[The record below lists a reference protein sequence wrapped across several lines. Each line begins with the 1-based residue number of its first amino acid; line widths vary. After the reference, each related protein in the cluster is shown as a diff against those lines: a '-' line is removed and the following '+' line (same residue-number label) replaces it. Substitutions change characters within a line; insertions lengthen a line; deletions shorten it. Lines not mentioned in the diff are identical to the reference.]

1 MSKYTATIAL
11 DSIEK
16 IQLYVTKCTRTLSQV
31 KFETGA
37 DYILNGGLW
46 NPDLTPCVALKVD
59 GKLLSQPPSWSG
71 IYGFGWGEPNN
82 FKYTN
87 DTIHRQAMDWAS
99 KGVMTMIHAGV
110 KGMEAYCVLSPAQ
123 ISKEQKE
130 LLEKNY
136 VNLKNQIIKNNAYFE
151 TYVFSADEECV
162 CTGPLYG

>member
-59 GKLLSQPPSWSG
+59 GKLLSQAPSWSG

-87 DTIHRQAMDWAS
+87 DYKT
-99 KGVMTMIHAGV
+99 
-110 KGMEAYCVLSPAQ
+110 YPNF
-123 ISKEQKE
+123 ISS
-130 LLEKNY
+130 
-136 VNLKNQIIKNNAYFE
+136 LKRFVIKII
-151 TYVFSADEECV
+151 V
-162 CTGPLYG
+162 

>member
-1 MSKYTATIAL
+1 MLDIESVNGILIAPNGTFKSFGIHSDESVRKLTAINFHDSSFKMQIANDVWFKKL
-11 DSIEK
+11 QK
-16 IQLYVTKCTRTLSQV
+16 
-31 KFETGA
+31 
-37 DYILNGGLW
+37 
-46 NPDLTPCVALKVD
+46 DL
-59 GKLLSQPPSWSG
+59 
-71 IYGFGWGEPNN
+71 N

-151 TYVFSADEECV
+151 TYVFSSDEECV
-162 CTGPLYG
+162 CTGPLYGEDSFYDLFEDSTKKNKHI